1 MLQVEAS
8 KVPLLERTLKELQG
22 TVEKMSGVIDF
33 ITSDSSPGSLPASSL
48 PVSLDLHI
56 PESPNR
62 FASLQHLGDSSGDSE
77 VTDKPTPQFKHGILP
92 PNSPTSPDPLN
103 SQAIPNIPHP
113 VVPTP
118 SDHDL
123 PTPHTPSPTSNC
135 PPGPQTPSSH
145 SNKTSQGNSL
155 KQQVGVYLRNIPS
168 QISTLEVVSR
178 LTKEGIDLEGCVLTP
193 TLQDTAF
200 SGSRKFVRVSCDSLD
215 RCNALD
221 KALKSNPHLPWFLSL
236 YPPRRPSRRPHD
248 WNSPHAHCPINTQVP
263 SSPSDQH
270 FFIQTPPL
278 DGSHVTTS
286 VQQFPSSPSHT
297 QHSASRGAQNPCTD
311 EPPTSPSP
319 CLVNLSIGVW
329 NVCGWSIDP
338 AQKLRTNIIKT
349 LDLDIICLC
358 ETFLRDE
365 HSLNIEGYSWYGN
378 NRKCISKRAIRGSG
392 GVGVLIKQSVLNQ
405 YDIATVTDKYEGIF
419 SG

>member
-1 MLQVEAS
+1 MAKDSVACLSCTNIVHDEGMQCDLCNEWAHIVCVGISKAAYKLAGRLKGFQWLCPKCLDEWRSTKLQVLDLASELKVLQVEAS
-8 KVPLLERTLKELQG
+8 KVPLLEHTLKELQG
-22 TVEKMSGVIDF
+22 TVEKLSGVIDF

-62 FASLQHLGDSSGDSE
+62 FASLQHLGDSSGESE
-77 VTDKPTPQFKHGILP
+77 VTDKPTPQFKHGSLP

-118 SDHDL
+118 SDHNL

-155 KQQVGVYLRNIPS
+155 NQQVGVYLRNIPS
-168 QISTLEVVSR
+168 QISTPEVVSR

-270 FFIQTPPL
+270 FLSKRPPL
-278 DGSHVTTS
+278 RGPMLPPL
-286 VQQFPSSPSHT
+286 FNSSPPPQATPNT
-297 QHSASRGAQNPCTD
+297 QPAG
-311 EPPTSPSP
+311 EPK
-319 CLVNLSIGVW
+319 I
-329 NVCGWSIDP
+329 P
-338 AQKLRTNIIKT
+338 ALMSLQLPPLPARS
-349 LDLDIICLC
+349 
-358 ETFLRDE
+358 TFP
-365 HSLNIEGYSWYGN
+365 
-378 NRKCISKRAIRGSG
+378 
-392 GVGVLIKQSVLNQ
+392 
-405 YDIATVTDKYEGIF
+405 
-419 SG
+419 